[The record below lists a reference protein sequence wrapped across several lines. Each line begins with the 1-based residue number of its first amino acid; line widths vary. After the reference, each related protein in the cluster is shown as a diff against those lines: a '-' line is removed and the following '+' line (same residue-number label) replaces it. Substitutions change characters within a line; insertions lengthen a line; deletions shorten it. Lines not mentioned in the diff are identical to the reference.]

1 MGKINENI
9 AVFRKRAGMT
19 QEELGLRINKHRS
32 TIQGYETG
40 ASDIPYSIMEK
51 LCKELNV
58 SMVELITGEK
68 QVMKQTSKVKIYNLD
83 DRLSVAQIL
92 IKNGYT
98 VAQGKEKRTPDGR
111 SMVYYLAFREDEGNV
126 ETN

>member
-1 MGKINENI
+1 MGKIHENI

-19 QEELGLRINKHRS
+19 QEELGFRINKHRS
-32 TIQGYETG
+32 TVQGYETG

-68 QVMKQTSKVKIYNLD
+68 QVMKQTSKVKIYNLE

-111 SMVYYLAFREDEGNV
+111 SMIYYLAFREDEGNV